1 MLVYP
6 AKFFIV
12 FIGMFPNTL
21 AFFAERSLII
31 PKSSVFNIW
40 KKMFAKQS
48 FLDLFKCL
56 STFDGFM
63 VIILK

>member
-1 MLVYP
+1 MLAYP
-6 AKFFIV
+6 AKVFIV

-21 AFFAERSLII
+21 ALFVERSLTIS
-31 PKSSVFNIW
+31 KSSVFNIW
-40 KKMFAKQS
+40 KKMFEKQS